1 MMDIIFCGG
10 FLVSWFLKVG
20 LNLNLEALYFIF
32 LSYLIN
38 FGFVFG
44 DLFNRWYDWLF
55 YLLLGF

>member
-10 FLVSWFLKVG
+10 FLVSWFLKVD